1 MIDIKKIYK
10 NLPKDDTLLN
20 DVTYALLI
28 NEDNELLVAINIDGY
43 MKYLTADGKI
53 SSSLTSCYEDTIQE
67 FNDNKEYQIIQ
78 LLTKAEALKLAK
90 YLQSAKF
97 DTGEYGAVLGI
108 KDNQLVYI
116 FGCGDSIIPVQ
127 DVLNYLQ
134 VSKQI
139 LVMKN
144 LKANEGYIKVLNEL
158 EDNDTKVTDSKIIEL
173 CKKFKIK

>member
-10 NLPKDDTLLN
+10 NLPKGDTLLDN
-20 DVTYALLI
+20 VTYALLV
-28 NEDNELLVAINIDGY
+28 NEDNELLVAINKNLRMYFLDSNGSAGNFIAGSFDDNIEKFYNDTGY
-43 MKYLTADGKI
+43 
-53 SSSLTSCYEDTIQE
+53 E
-67 FNDNKEYQIIQ
+67 IIQ

-97 DTGEYGAVLGI
+97 YTGEHDAVLGI

-139 LVMKN
+139 LDMKN

-158 EDNDTKVTDSKIIEL
+158 EDNGTEVNEDKIIEL